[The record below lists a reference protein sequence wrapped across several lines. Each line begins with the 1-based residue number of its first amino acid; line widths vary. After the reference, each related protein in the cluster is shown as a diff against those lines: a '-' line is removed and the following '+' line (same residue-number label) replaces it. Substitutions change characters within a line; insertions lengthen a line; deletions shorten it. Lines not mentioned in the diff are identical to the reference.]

1 MRKHFCLGNGI
12 KIMLNECD
20 LSLTYLNV
28 YKKNHLK
35 LLINTDVAP
44 SDTSTS
50 AVTDNQQLYE
60 EALQARAK

>member
-1 MRKHFCLGNGI
+1 
-12 KIMLNECD
+12 MLNECD

-35 LLINTDVAP
+35 LLINNETQ
-44 SDTSTS
+44 SETSGS
-50 AVTDNQQLYE
+50 VVSDNQQLYE